1 MIKYKDK
8 DSLVD
13 SVWFIEES
21 YVINLTFIVDS
32 NIFPD
37 LALSIFNLKNMK
49 RNDWIILASTLIYS
63 FLFYHQVA
71 GFNFLIFTII
81 LIGGLLLM
89 DNSVQK
95 DKRWLITA
103 AIALLTGVSVF
114 INGTAISV
122 IANILALSFLAT
134 QTISRGSSLFFAF
147 LYAIYSY
154 ISSFVY
160 VILDLFDKKN
170 EPAADA
176 KPKKV
181 MSNGIRF
188 VIAFVIL
195 FILILFFI
203 LYRRANPLFKEFTD
217 RINLDFISG
226 EWLLFTLF
234 GFLLLYGFFR
244 QRNFPE
250 LHSKDVN
257 TPNFLDR
264 ASVMGKISRF
274 LGFEIGTSSELIVG
288 VILIGLLNFMLLML
302 NVLDLGLLF
311 GGSILPEGISYSEYV
326 HQGVWTLIFSILL
339 VILII
344 GYTFRGQ
351 LNFVDHNKPLK
362 LLVYLWL
369 VQNLIMLALTAY
381 RNQIYINEYSLTYRR
396 IGVFVWLFLTGFGLV
411 TTWLKISGKRNNYY
425 IFRTNGWSFF
435 LVLVFLG
442 LWNWDGII
450 SRYNSRNTETVDY
463 EYLLKLNHAALPVLL
478 EAVTSPQ
485 TNSDSLSDK
494 GIYFNDMLFE
504 DIKSAT
510 MRKVFEFLQQND
522 ENDLRSWCLGKDGT
536 AQKITDILTE
546 KAGYKIV
553 IEDVHLS
560 STKVMSTFKHVGDLY
575 MRNAVF
581 PDFEFFKEFSQLHS
595 LTMQDAQLNDLS
607 KMPLLGSLT
616 KLDISNNELVKAPWL
631 ASYTKLKELDIS
643 YNDLT
648 DISCLTNLKSLI
660 WLDISLNPIQ
670 NFEPLASLKQLRSLD
685 ISQLVNAQ
693 YTTLPAMPEL
703 TELIMRNSNLDKNIE
718 ALRPFLSSLKS
729 LETLDLEGNNLDSY
743 DYILALAENPNSS
756 EIFSEELN
764 TSVMFPKLKRLSL
777 SKNNLTYI
785 QKISIFPL
793 IEELN
798 LSYNTGIMSF
808 EPLLVMTKLKKLDLS
823 GCSIIDIDTLCN
835 LQNLQWLSIAG
846 THSAEVAT
854 LNKFKYLRYLDM
866 SKCSFYTW
874 AAFKMPELRELNI
887 SNSDFEDL
895 NLLVGLTKLEV
906 LDLRQNN
913 KISNY
918 SALTKIKSLKI
929 LYVSESS
936 AEKMRELRSLLPGV
950 KIYSDSYQSSY
961 FFDRNRE

>member
-1 MIKYKDK
+1 MR
-8 DSLVD
+8 
-13 SVWFIEES
+13 
-21 YVINLTFIVDS
+21 
-32 NIFPD
+32 
-37 LALSIFNLKNMK
+37 

-63 FLFYHQVA
+63 FLFYHQLP
-71 GFNFLIFTII
+71 GLNFLIFT
-81 LIGGLLLM
+81 LVLVCGLFVM
-89 DNSVQK
+89 DKNVLN
-95 DKRWLITA
+95 DKRWIVTA
-103 AIALLTGVSVF
+103 AISILTGVSVF
-114 INGTAISV
+114 INGTGISV
-122 IANILALSFLAT
+122 IANILALSFLAA

-170 EPAADA
+170 EPTADT

-195 FILILFFI
+195 FILILFFM

-288 VILIGLLNFMLLML
+288 VILIGLLNFMLLIL

-311 GGSILPEGISYSEYV
+311 GGSSLPEGISYSEYV

-339 VILII
+339 VILIV

-351 LNFVDHNKPLK
+351 LNFVDKNKGLK
-362 LLVYLWL
+362 TLVYFWL
-369 VQNLIMLALTAY
+369 AQNLIMLALTAY
-381 RNQIYINEYSLTYRR
+381 RNQIYINEYSLTYKR
-396 IGVFVWLFLTGFGLV
+396 IGVFVWLFLTAFGLV
-411 TTWLKISGKRNNYY
+411 TTWLKIAGKRNNYY

-435 LVLVFLG
+435 IALVFLG

-450 SRYNSRNTETVDY
+450 SRYNSRNTDAVDY

-485 TNSDSLSDK
+485 ANSDSLTDK
-494 GIYFNDMLFE
+494 GVYFNDMLYE
-504 DIKSAT
+504 DIKSTT
-510 MRKVFEFLQQND
+510 MRKVFDFLQQN
-522 ENDLRSWCLGKDGT
+522 EETDLRSWCLGKNGT
-536 AQKITDILTE
+536 ARQIEKILTDR
-546 KAGYKIV
+546 AGYKIV
-553 IEDVHLS
+553 IEDVHLE
-560 STKVMSTFKHVGDLY
+560 STKVMTMFNHAGELY
-575 MRNAVF
+575 MRNAIF
-581 PDFEFFKEFSQLHS
+581 PDYQFFQDYSQLYA

-607 KMPLLGSLT
+607 KFPAMVNLS

-631 ASYTKLKELDIS
+631 ANFTSLKELDIS

-648 DISCLTNLKSLI
+648 DISSLSNLKNLI
-660 WLDISLNPIQ
+660 KLDISLNPLR
-670 NFEPLASLKQLRSLD
+670 NFRPLGSLKQLRSLD
-685 ISQLVNAQ
+685 ISQLENAQ
-693 YTTLPAMPEL
+693 YATLPAMPEL
-703 TELIMRNSNLDKNIE
+703 TELIIKNSNLDKNIDS
-718 ALRPFLSSLKS
+718 LRPFLLSLKS

-743 DYILALAENPNSS
+743 DYILALAENPNSR
-756 EIFSEELN
+756 EVFSDELN
-764 TSVMFPKLKRLSL
+764 TNVLFPNLKKLSL

-785 QKISIFPL
+785 QKIRIFPL
-793 IEELN
+793 LEELD

-808 EPLLVMTKLKKLDLS
+808 EPLTSLSKLRKLDLT
-823 GCSIIDIDTLCN
+823 GCSIIDIDTLSK
-835 LQNLQWLSIAG
+835 LQNLNWLCIAG
-846 THSAEVAT
+846 THSAEVST
-854 LNKFKYLRYLDM
+854 LNKFKYLHYLDM
-866 SKCSFYTW
+866 SNCTFYTW
-874 AAFKMPELRELNI
+874 AAFNIPELRELNI
-887 SNSDFEDL
+887 SNSDIKDL
-895 NLLVGLTKLEV
+895 NLLSGLKELEI
-906 LDLRQNN
+906 LDLRQNSS
-913 KISNY
+913 ISDY
-918 SALTKIKSLKI
+918 SALTKLKSLKV
-929 LYVSESS
+929 LYISEGS
-936 AEKMRELRSLLPGV
+936 ADKLREIRALLPGV
-950 KIYSDSYQSSY
+950 KVYSDSYQSNTLFEERSR
-961 FFDRNRE
+961 DE